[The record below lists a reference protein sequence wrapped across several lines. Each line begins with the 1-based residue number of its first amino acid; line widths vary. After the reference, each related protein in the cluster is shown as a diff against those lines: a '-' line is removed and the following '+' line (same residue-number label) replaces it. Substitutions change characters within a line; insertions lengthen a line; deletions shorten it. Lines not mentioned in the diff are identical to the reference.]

1 MCPALAG
8 ADTAMTESS
17 PGPIVLWLASRY
29 ENLELAQA
37 VLDHIC
43 QRRGIGGDT
52 EHWIGVALREAVA
65 NAIKHGNR
73 QDPKKRVYLA
83 FAGADETLTITV
95 GDEGEGFEPA
105 DVADPLAP
113 ENQLKT
119 SGRGIFY
126 IKTFMDDVSF
136 SRGESGGTI
145 LAMKKILKSEDNGK
159 GVDTR

>member
-1 MCPALAG
+1 
-8 ADTAMTESS
+8 MTESS

-37 VLDHIC
+37 VLDYVCLH
-43 QRRGIGGDT
+43 RGIEGDT

-73 QDPKKRVYLA
+73 QDPGKRVYLA
-83 FAGADETLTITV
+83 FGGERDTLTITV

-105 DVADPLAP
+105 AVADPLAP

-136 SRGESGGTI
+136 SRGTSGGTI
-145 LAMKKILKSEDNGK
+145 LAMKKILKSEANGK

>member
-1 MCPALAG
+1 
-8 ADTAMTESS
+8 MTEIS

-37 VLDHIC
+37 VLDHVC
-43 QRRGIGGDT
+43 HHRGIGGDT

-73 QDPKKRVYLA
+73 QDAKKRVYLA
-83 FAGADETLTITV
+83 LGGEGNTLTITV

-105 DVADPLAP
+105 AVADPLAP

-126 IKTFMDDVSF
+126 MKTFMDDVSF

-145 LAMKKILKSEDNGK
+145 LAMKKVLKPEENGK
-159 GVDTR
+159 GVETR